1 MSNIRTAKNRARFNT
16 IFLLMVTLVI

>member
-1 MSNIRTAKNRARFNT
+1 MSNIKTAKNRARFNT